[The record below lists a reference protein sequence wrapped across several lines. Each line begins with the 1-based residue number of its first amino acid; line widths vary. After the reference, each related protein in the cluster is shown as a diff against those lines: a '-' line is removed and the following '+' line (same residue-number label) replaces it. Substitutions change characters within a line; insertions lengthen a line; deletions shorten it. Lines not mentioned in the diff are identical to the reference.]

1 MKIGFL
7 FPGQGSQKVGMGRDL
22 YDEYEEVK
30 TIYKKVKEIT
40 EIDIAKVSFEGPEEI
55 LNKTE
60 ITQLAVLTQSLAILE
75 VLKRY
80 NIKSN
85 MLAGLSL
92 GEYTALIE
100 DGVLDFETGIKIVQK
115 RGQIMQDFIPEGK
128 WKMAAVMGAEEELV
142 KNICNNVKGFV
153 KLANYNTIG
162 QIVISGEEES
172 VLEAAEIL
180 KESGAKKVTI
190 LNTAGPFH
198 TEKLDKASQ
207 AFKAELEKINIKSK
221 NSKVLKNLDGKKYK
235 VNDNICE
242 ILSNHI
248 TNPVRFTNCLKEMYK
263 NGIDTFIE
271 IGPGKTLSGF
281 VKRMKFEK
289 PINIL
294 NINSVKTLE
303 NVLTELSRK
312 END

>member
-142 KNICNNVKGFV
+142 KNICNNVEGFV
-153 KLANYNTIG
+153 KPANYNTIG

-207 AFKAELEKINIKSK
+207 AFKVELEKINIKSK

>member
-153 KLANYNTIG
+153 KPAKYNTIG

>member
-142 KNICNNVKGFV
+142 KNICNNVEGFV
-153 KLANYNTIG
+153 KPANYNTIG